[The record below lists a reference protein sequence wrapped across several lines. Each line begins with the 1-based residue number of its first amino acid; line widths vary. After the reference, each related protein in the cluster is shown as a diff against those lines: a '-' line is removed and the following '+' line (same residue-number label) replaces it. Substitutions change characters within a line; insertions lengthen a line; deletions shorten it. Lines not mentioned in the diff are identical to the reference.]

1 MSTHTTPKVTHKCAR
16 CGGTNVLRDAW
27 AEWDDETQTWV
38 LNNVFDQAYCEDC
51 DGETSLE
58 EVPLE

>member
-27 AEWDDETQTWV
+27 AEWDDETPDLGAQQR
-38 LNNVFDQAYCEDC
+38 LRP
-51 DGETSLE
+51 SLLRRLRRRNL
-58 EVPLE
+58 P